1 MRGWGVRAGASGG
14 VLAEG
19 WTTVNVCSIP
29 GCYAPGTPIR
39 LGERTVHVC
48 AAHIDGARDTARDA
62 LRAGVHTLG
71 KIAVHRYPK
80 TVAFLKEMLRDAD

>member
-1 MRGWGVRAGASGG
+1 MTECFV
-14 VLAEG
+14 
-19 WTTVNVCSIP
+19 P

-48 AAHIDGARDTARDA
+48 AAHIDGARETAANA

-80 TVAFLKEMLRDAD
+80 TVAFLKEMIRDAD